1 MDLMCSRGWF
11 SLTGWDTK
19 EEKSWQTELSQH
31 YLWAMLTF
39 SRYKV
44 VFTAFISRLSLLIG
58 TIREIQIGNC
68 LEFVKGFREEGLH
81 VLFLTMITPIKSCQN
96 ALRGLFCRKNLL
108 QRNLMDKCSD
118 VISLS
123 KFQKIFWYF

>member
-1 MDLMCSRGWF
+1 
-11 SLTGWDTK
+11 
-19 EEKSWQTELSQH
+19 
-31 YLWAMLTF
+31 MLTF

-68 LEFVKGFREEGLH
+68 LEFIKGVQDEGQH
-81 VLFLTMITPIKSCQN
+81 VPYLTMITTIKSCQN

-118 VISLS
+118 VIQKFRRYSDIS
-123 KFQKIFWYF
+123 KI